1 MSDSRDEPDD
11 IRFLQEEFRR
21 HLEIFYAR
29 LKLAPPYQSVEKA
42 IEHLTASLKA
52 LPPDERKRVG
62 TDPDRRWA
70 QYRTAFVESGLHR
83 KHRGIIAGFARSR
96 QSLDLPAEYHR
107 FLDAFIS

>member
-1 MSDSRDEPDD
+1 MTRSRDEPED
-11 IRFLQEEFRR
+11 IRLLQMEFRR
-21 HLEIFYAR
+21 HLETFYSR

-42 IEHLTASLKA
+42 IAHFTASLKA
-52 LPPDERKRVG
+52 MAAEERQRVLA
-62 TDPDRRWA
+62 DPDLQWT

-96 QSLDLPAEYHR
+96 QGLDLPAEYHR